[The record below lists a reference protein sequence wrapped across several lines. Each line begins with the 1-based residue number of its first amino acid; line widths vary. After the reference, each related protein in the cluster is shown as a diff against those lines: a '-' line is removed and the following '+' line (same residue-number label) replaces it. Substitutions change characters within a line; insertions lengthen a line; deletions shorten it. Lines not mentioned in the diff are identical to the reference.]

1 MPAFRPSFSMAIL
14 VSVKAVL
21 RCQDFRKEFDADTAY
36 GDFFLGGGFLFTW
49 TRRISAPASAKARAI
64 ARPIPRVPPVIKAV
78 CPSSEN
84 IDGRAQ
90 DDMLSKR
97 FGIDIDT

>member
-1 MPAFRPSFSMAIL
+1 MPAFRPSFSIAIL

-21 RCQDFRKEFDADTAY
+21 RCQDFRKEFDARLTVT
-36 GDFFLGGGFLFTW
+36 FFFTW
-49 TRRISAPASAKARAI
+49 TRRISAPASAKASAI

-78 CPSSEN
+78 CPLSEN
-84 IDGRAQ
+84 INGSAQ

-97 FGIDIDT
+97 FAIDIDA

>member
-1 MPAFRPSFSMAIL
+1 MAIL
-14 VSVKAVL
+14 VSVKVVL
-21 RCQDFRKEFDADTAY
+21 RCQDFRKEFDGDTAY
-36 GDFFLGGGFLFTW
+36 GDFFFFFFTW
-49 TRRISAPASAKARAI
+49 TRRISAPASARASAI

-84 IDGRAQ
+84 IDGSAQ

-97 FGIDIDT
+97 FTIDIDT

>member
-1 MPAFRPSFSMAIL
+1 MAIL

-36 GDFFLGGGFLFTW
+36 GDFFCFFFFTW

-84 IDGRAQ
+84 IDGSAQ

-97 FGIDIDT
+97 FAIDIDT